1 MPKLRVITL
10 KTLMLN
16 MQAMD
21 IDLKSLTEGN
31 HEFSFDIDDSFFQ
44 NLSDAEIRQGN
55 VEAKAAIHKT
65 TDSNFTLEL
74 TIKGNVTVTCDL
86 CLDDMQQ
93 PVSSTSSFIVN
104 LGQEASSD
112 DEVITVDEN
121 EGILSLAWLIYEAIV
136 LAIPIKHVHAPGK
149 CNDAMTKKLEELS
162 ATRSGDEDAADTDP
176 RWAMLEQ
183 LKQKS

>member
-1 MPKLRVITL
+1 
-10 KTLMLN
+10 MLN
-16 MQAMD
+16 MKAMD
-21 IDLKSLTEGN
+21 IDLKSLTEGD
-31 HEFSFDIDDSFFQ
+31 HEFSFQIDDSFFQ
-44 NLSDAEIRQGN
+44 NLSDAEIKQGN
-55 VEAKAAIHKT
+55 VNAKAVIHKT
-65 TDSNFTLEL
+65 TDSSYTLAL
-74 TIKGNVTVTCDL
+74 TIEGNVTVTCDL

-93 PVSSTSSFIVN
+93 PVSAISSFIVN

-112 DEVITVDEN
+112 DDVITIDEN

-176 RWAMLEQ
+176 RWAKLEQ
-183 LKQKS
+183 LKQQG

>member
-1 MPKLRVITL
+1 
-10 KTLMLN
+10 MLN
-16 MQAMD
+16 MKAMD
-21 IDLKSLTEGN
+21 IDLKSLTEGD
-31 HEFSFDIDDSFFQ
+31 HEFSFLIDDSFFQ
-44 NLSDAEIRQGN
+44 NLSDAEIKQGN
-55 VEAKAAIHKT
+55 VNAKAVIHKT
-65 TDSNFTLEL
+65 TDSSYTLALAIE
-74 TIKGNVTVTCDL
+74 GNVTVTCDL

-93 PVSSTSSFIVN
+93 PVSATSSFIVN

-112 DEVITVDEN
+112 DDVITIDEN

-176 RWAMLEQ
+176 RWAKLEQ
-183 LKQKS
+183 LKQQG